1 MAKRY
6 EYNTEN
12 ERLKFIASANEQ
24 GLKIAEIPE
33 EKFFYVLEPWEE
45 WNGAE
50 IEDKSDEYVIAL
62 KARKIE
68 ALHAFISGKIAERI
82 YSEYGVSL
90 NFDEPLTVNKILG
103 LVLQSGMTLEEIY
116 GKTQT
121 VYVEFTNVFSV
132 LKAQIDALSTILE
145 LNEYDIEAHYDEIIV
160 NTF

>member
-12 ERLKFIASANEQ
+12 ERLEFIASANEQ

-33 EKFFYVLEPWEE
+33 EKFFYVLESWEE

-50 IEDKSDEYVIAL
+50 IEDKSSEYIVTL

-68 ALHAFISGKIAERI
+68 ALHAFISKEISERI

-90 NFDEPLTVNKILG
+90 NFDKPLTVNIILG
-103 LVLQSGMTLEEIY
+103 LVLQSGMTLEEIF
-116 GKTQT
+116 GKTQAI
-121 VYVEFTNVFSV
+121 YVEFTNVFSV
-132 LKAQIDALSTILE
+132 LKAQIDALSTIPE